1 MIRVLLVDDQEL
13 VRSGLRMV
21 LDSQE
26 GLVVVDEA
34 GDGQAAV
41 DRVRAGGVDVVV
53 MDVRMPRLDGVGGT
67 ERIAALPDPPRV
79 LLLTTFDLDEYAFAG
94 LRAGA
99 AGFLL
104 KDVPT
109 TELVSAIRAVH
120 DGDAVVAPS
129 TTRRLLDR
137 FLPHLPGPR
146 EEETPDVFAE
156 LTAREREVL
165 VLLAKGLSNAEISE
179 TLFLS
184 EGTVK
189 THVSRVLTKLGV
201 RDRVQAVVLAYQS
214 GLVGLES

>member
-21 LDSQE
+21 LDAQD
-26 GLVVVDEA
+26 GLTVVDEA
-34 GDGQAAV
+34 GDGLAAV
-41 DRVRAGGVDVVV
+41 ERVRAGGVDVVV
-53 MDVRMPRLDGVGGT
+53 MDVRMPRLDGVGAT
-67 ERIAALPDPPRV
+67 ERIATLPDPPRV

-109 TELVSAIRAVH
+109 TELVSAIRSVH

-137 FLPHLPGPR
+137 FLPHLPGP
-146 EEETPDVFAE
+146 EAPAPDAFAE

-165 VLLAKGLSNAEISE
+165 VLIAQGLSNAEISE
-179 TLFLS
+179 ALFLS

-214 GLVGLES
+214 GLVGLER

>member
-21 LDSQE
+21 LDTQD
-26 GLVVVDEA
+26 GLTVVDEA
-34 GDGQAAV
+34 GDGLAAV
-41 DRVRAGGVDVVV
+41 ERVRAGGVDVVV
-53 MDVRMPRLDGVGGT
+53 MDVRMPRLDGVGAT

-109 TELVSAIRAVH
+109 AELVSAIRAVH

-137 FLPHLPGPR
+137 FLPHLPAP
-146 EEETPDVFAE
+146 ETAPDAFAD

-165 VLLAKGLSNAEISE
+165 VLLANGLSNAEISE
-179 TLFLS
+179 ALFLS

-214 GLVGLES
+214 GLVGLGK

>member
-1 MIRVLLVDDQEL
+1 VIRVLLVDDQEL

-21 LDSQE
+21 LDTQD
-26 GLVVVDEA
+26 GLTVVGEA
-34 GDGQAAV
+34 ADGLAAV
-41 DRVRAGGVDVVV
+41 ERVRAGGVDVVV
-53 MDVRMPRLDGVGGT
+53 MDVRMPRLDGVGAT
-67 ERIAALPDPPRV
+67 ERIAALPGAPRV

-109 TELVSAIRAVH
+109 VELVSAIRAVH

-137 FLPHLPGPR
+137 FLPHLPGPGPAA
-146 EEETPDVFAE
+146 PDAFAE

-165 VLLAKGLSNAEISE
+165 VLIARGLSNAEISE
-179 TLFLS
+179 ALFLS

-214 GLVGLES
+214 GLVGLER

>member
-21 LDSQE
+21 LDAQDE
-26 GLVVVDEA
+26 LEVVDEA
-34 GDGQAAV
+34 SDGLAAV
-41 DRVRAGGVDVVV
+41 DRVKAGGVDVVV
-53 MDVRMPRLDGVGGT
+53 MDVRMPRLDGVGAT
-67 ERIAALPDPPRV
+67 ERIAALPEPPKT

-94 LRAGA
+94 LKAGA

-109 TELVSAIRAVH
+109 AELVSAIRAVH
-120 DGDAVVAPS
+120 SGDAVVAPS

-137 FLPHLPGPR
+137 FLPHLT
-146 EEETPDVFAE
+146 EQKTETFTE

-165 VLLAKGLSNAEISE
+165 VLLARGLSNAEISE
-179 TLFLS
+179 ALFLS

-214 GLVGLES
+214 GLVGRTT

>member
-21 LDSQE
+21 LDAQD

-41 DRVRAGGVDVVV
+41 ERVRAGGVDVVV
-53 MDVRMPRLDGVGGT
+53 MDVRMPRLDGVGAT

-120 DGDAVVAPS
+120 EGDAVVAPS

-137 FLPHLPGPR
+137 FLPHLPGSQAA
-146 EEETPDVFAE
+146 EDVFAE

-165 VLLAKGLSNAEISE
+165 VLLAKGLSNLEISE
-179 TLFLS
+179 ALFLS

-214 GLVGLES
+214 GLVGLER

>member
-1 MIRVLLVDDQEL
+1 
-13 VRSGLRMV
+13 MV
-21 LDSQE
+21 LDAQDE
-26 GLVVVDEA
+26 LEVVDEA
-34 GDGQAAV
+34 SDGLAAV
-41 DRVRAGGVDVVV
+41 DRVKAGGVDVVV
-53 MDVRMPRLDGVGGT
+53 MDVRMPRLDGVGAT
-67 ERIAALPDPPRV
+67 ERIAALPEPPKT

-94 LRAGA
+94 LKAGA

-109 TELVSAIRAVH
+109 AELVSAIRAVH
-120 DGDAVVAPS
+120 SGDAVVAPS

-137 FLPHLPGPR
+137 FLPHLT
-146 EEETPDVFAE
+146 EQKTETFTE

-165 VLLAKGLSNAEISE
+165 VLLARGLSNAEISE
-179 TLFLS
+179 ALFLS

-214 GLVGLES
+214 GLVGRTT

>member
-1 MIRVLLVDDQEL
+1 MTRLLLVDDQEL

-21 LDSQE
+21 LDSQD
-26 GLVVVDEA
+26 GIQVVAEA

-41 DRVRAGGVDVVV
+41 ERARAGGVDVVV
-53 MDVRMPRLDGVGGT
+53 MDVRMPRLDGVGAT

-137 FLPHLPGPR
+137 FLPHLTEAAPEPQ
-146 EEETPDVFAE
+146 TKIFDE

-165 VLLAKGLSNAEISE
+165 VLIARGLSNAEISE
-179 TLFLS
+179 ALFLS

-201 RDRVQAVVLAYQS
+201 RDRVQAVVLAYES
-214 GLVGLES
+214 GLVGAR